1 MPSVLVVDDEPISL
15 RLCGNILKRGGYE
28 ITTAAGAEEA
38 KRLLE
43 NNQFDLA
50 LLDVIMP
57 VMNGIQLA
65 NHIREVSPETRIV
78 LMSGYG
84 PKEIA
89 QVAGGENPYRIIWKP
104 FKSESLLQM
113 IENVLDGQSQSA

>member
-1 MPSVLVVDDEPISL
+1 MSSVLVVDDELISL
-15 RLCGNILKRGGYE
+15 RLCANILKRGGYE
-28 ITTAAGAEEA
+28 VTTAAGAEEA

-43 NNQFDLA
+43 GNQFDLA
-50 LLDVIMP
+50 LLDVIMA

-65 NHIREVSPETRIV
+65 NYIREVSPETRIV

-89 QVAGGENPYRIIWKP
+89 QVAGGENPYRII
-104 FKSESLLQM
+104 
-113 IENVLDGQSQSA
+113 